1 MPNQAKYFNYEDGIQ
16 KPKKLDHFLSYIRN
30 IMVYSTSLCEIK
42 LYSNTLYSNT
52 TTNNKHV

>member
-30 IMVYSTSLCEIK
+30 IMVYSTSVYEMK
-42 LYSNTLYSNT
+42 LYSNT
-52 TTNNKHV
+52 TTNY